1 MRGQAHTLEAF
12 AAAALL
18 VTSLLFA
25 MQVTAVTPL
34 SASTSSQGIENQQR
48 TATEDA
54 LRIADGEDELGP
66 TVLHWDNETR
76 AFHGLEP
83 GEQYAPGELDTAL
96 GERLDATFADRGIAY
111 NLYVHYPTDGGAR
124 ESRRVVHSGEPSDHA
139 ASATRLL
146 TLYGDDE
153 LRGPDGSATGVSL
166 IDSESFY
173 VEPAGESSF
182 YAVVE
187 VEVVVWRL

>member
-25 MQVTAVTPL
+25 MQITAVTPL

-48 TATEDA
+48 TDAEDA
-54 LRIADGEDELGP
+54 LQIADREDELGP
-66 TVLHWDNETR
+66 TLLHWDDETG
-76 AFHGLEP
+76 AFHGLDP
-83 GEQYAPGELDTAL
+83 GEQYAPGELDTPL
-96 GERLDATFADRGIAY
+96 GERLDEAFADRGVAY
-111 NLYVHYPTDGGAR
+111 NLYVHHPTDEGTR
-124 ESRRVVHSGEPSDHA
+124 DSRRVVYAGEPSDHA

-146 TLYGDDE
+146 TLYGGDE
-153 LRGPDGSATGVSL
+153 LRGPDGSATGL
-166 IDSESFY
+166 PLADSEAFY
-173 VEPAGESSF
+173 VEHGGASSF

-187 VEVVVWRL
+187 VEVVVWRM